1 MEYPLGANSAV
12 GACKPTRVSGIQNP
26 TLRHPLFIA
35 GSQKRRHGTG
45 GGFFLRRAG
54 FSQKEKIFSFGKQ
67 GPRFRSPNAP
77 PPQPQQQRILV
88 VGLYVKENFL
98 YLYYRL
104 AEAGSGTRG
113 VVVVH

>member
-1 MEYPLGANSAV
+1 
-12 GACKPTRVSGIQNP
+12 
-26 TLRHPLFIA
+26 
-35 GSQKRRHGTG
+35 
-45 GGFFLRRAG
+45 
-54 FSQKEKIFSFGKQ
+54 
-67 GPRFRSPNAP
+67 
-77 PPQPQQQRILV
+77 